1 MKQSSTKRKRQLE
14 MSMETKDV
22 NEVLRQDVL
31 ASDRLGDYFYV
42 LLKEKIDEA
51 AADIK
56 EFMADFVI
64 RHSKASEL
72 VDELDL
78 LEHIRVCSECGKP
91 MMEGFC
97 IEDGAEYYCSEECLH
112 KNLTEEEYENL
123 YDEGR
128 GNSYWTSWLD

>member
-1 MKQSSTKRKRQLE
+1 

-31 ASDRLGDYFYV
+31 ASDRLSDYFYA

-72 VDELDL
+72 VDELG
-78 LEHIRVCSECGKP
+78 LEHIRVCCECGKP
-91 MMEGFC
+91 MTEGYC
-97 IEDGAEYYCSEECLH
+97 IENGAEYYCSEECLH
-112 KNLTEEEYENL
+112 KNLTDEEYENL

-128 GNSYWTSWLD
+128 GDSYYTSWVD

>member
-1 MKQSSTKRKRQLE
+1 MERKRQLE

-31 ASDRLGDYFYV
+31 ASDRLSDYFYA
-42 LLKEKIDEA
+42 LLKEKIEETS
-51 AADIK
+51 ADIK

-78 LEHIRVCSECGKP
+78 EHIRVCSECGKP
-91 MMEGFC
+91 MTEGFC

-128 GNSYWTSWLD
+128 GNSYYTSWAD

>member
-1 MKQSSTKRKRQLE
+1 

-22 NEVLRQDVL
+22 SEVLRQDVL
-31 ASDRLGDYFYV
+31 ASDRLDDYFYV

-78 LEHIRVCSECGKP
+78 KHVRACSECGKP
-91 MMEGFC
+91 MTEGFC
-97 IEDGAEYYCSEECLH
+97 IEDGAEYYCSEDCLH
-112 KNLTEEEYENL
+112 KNLSDEEYENL
-123 YDEGR
+123 YDDGR

>member
-1 MKQSSTKRKRQLE
+1 

-31 ASDRLGDYFYV
+31 ASDRLGDYFYA

-78 LEHIRVCSECGKP
+78 LKHIRVCSECGKP
-91 MMEGFC
+91 MTEGFC

-112 KNLTEEEYENL
+112 KNLTEEEYNDL
-123 YDEGR
+123 YDDGKGE
-128 GNSYWTSWLD
+128 SYWTSWLD

>member
-1 MKQSSTKRKRQLE
+1 MERKRQLE

-78 LEHIRVCSECGKP
+78 EHIRVCSECGKP
-91 MMEGFC
+91 MTEGFC
-97 IEDGAEYYCSEECLH
+97 IEDGAQYYCSEDCLH
-112 KNLTEEEYENL
+112 KNLTEEEYDNL

-128 GNSYWTSWLD
+128 GDSYYTSWVD

>member
-1 MKQSSTKRKRQLE
+1 MERKRQLE
-14 MSMETKDV
+14 MSMKTKDV

-91 MMEGFC
+91 MTEGFC

-112 KNLTEEEYENL
+112 KNMTEEEYENL

-128 GNSYWTSWLD
+128 GNSYYTSWVD

>member
-1 MKQSSTKRKRQLE
+1 
-14 MSMETKDV
+14 MSMKTKDA

-31 ASDRLGDYFYV
+31 ASDRLDDYFYV

-78 LEHIRVCSECGKP
+78 HIRVCSECGKP
-91 MMEGFC
+91 ITEGFC
-97 IEDGAEYYCSEECLH
+97 IEDGAEYYCSEDCLH
-112 KNLTEEEYENL
+112 KNLSDEEYENL

>member
-1 MKQSSTKRKRQLE
+1 MERKRQLE

-31 ASDRLGDYFYV
+31 ASDRLSDYFYA
-42 LLKEKIDEA
+42 LLKEKIDETA
-51 AADIK
+51 TDIK

-72 VDELDL
+72 VDELG
-78 LEHIRVCSECGKP
+78 LEHIRVCSECSKP
-91 MMEGFC
+91 MTEGYC
-97 IEDGAEYYCSEECLH
+97 IENGAEYYCSEECLH
-112 KNLTEEEYENL
+112 KNLTDEEYENL

-128 GNSYWTSWLD
+128 GDSYYTSWVD

>member
-1 MKQSSTKRKRQLE
+1 MERKRQPE
-14 MSMETKDV
+14 MSMETKGV

-91 MMEGFC
+91 MTEGFC
-97 IEDGAEYYCSEECLH
+97 IEDGADYYCSEECLH
-112 KNLTEEEYENL
+112 KNFTEEEYNNL

-128 GNSYWTSWLD
+128 GNSYYTSWLE

>member
-1 MKQSSTKRKRQLE
+1 

-31 ASDRLGDYFYV
+31 ASDRLSDYFYA
-42 LLKEKIDEA
+42 LLKEKIEETS
-51 AADIK
+51 ADIK

-64 RHSKASEL
+64 RQSKTSEL
-72 VDELDL
+72 VNELD

-91 MMEGFC
+91 MYQGFC
-97 IEDGAEYYCSEECLH
+97 IEDWAEYYCSEECLY
-112 KNLTEEEYENL
+112 KNLTEEEYDNL
-123 YDEGR
+123 YDDGR

>member
-1 MKQSSTKRKRQLE
+1 

-91 MMEGFC
+91 MTEGFC

>member
-1 MKQSSTKRKRQLE
+1 

-31 ASDRLGDYFYV
+31 ASDRLSDYFYV

-123 YDEGR
+123 YDDGQ

>member
-1 MKQSSTKRKRQLE
+1 

-42 LLKEKIDEA
+42 LLKEKIEETS
-51 AADIK
+51 ADIK

-64 RHSKASEL
+64 RQSKTSEL
-72 VDELDL
+72 VNELD

-91 MMEGFC
+91 MTEGFC
-97 IEDGAEYYCSEECLH
+97 IEDGADYYCSEECLH
-112 KNLTEEEYENL
+112 KNLTEEEYNDL
-123 YDEGR
+123 YDDGKGE
-128 GNSYWTSWLD
+128 SYWTSWLD